1 MKVIERPVKTLVENR
16 VSFGGPNA
24 ELSIY
29 DTWLPASQV
38 RLQAGEVLYC
48 GMVTGRKVLHCP
60 DRGILHFLPHES
72 FVMAPGTQVAIDFPD
87 ADPSAPTTCL
97 TIEITRER
105 VAQLCD
111 HLNHTRPLEPVLE
124 GWQYR
129 DVPYLLTSHTTA
141 TEALIRRLLDVF
153 SEDDSERDV
162 LIDLGI
168 SELVV
173 RMLQHQ
179 TRGLLLQVCER
190 APDTSGLTAAVS
202 HIRAHLSEPIEID
215 TLCRLACMSRTRFY
229 EQFRLQLGCTPQAF
243 QLQLR
248 MEEACRR
255 LARGEQVTRVCYDLG
270 FRNPSHFTRRFQAF
284 FGETPTCYRKRH
296 VQAWSGPERGH

>member
-1 MKVIERPVKTLVENR
+1 MKVIERPVRTLVENR

-29 DTWLPASQV
+29 DTWLPASRV
-38 RLQAGEVLYC
+38 GLQAGEVLYC

-87 ADPSAPTTCL
+87 ADPSSPTTCL

-129 DVPYLLTSHTTA
+129 DVPYLLTSHTSA
-141 TEALIRRLLDVF
+141 TEALIRRMLDVF
-153 SEDDSERDV
+153 TESDPDRDV

-173 RMLQHQ
+173 RMLQLQ
-179 TRGLLLQVCER
+179 TRDLLMQVCD
-190 APDTSGLTAAVS
+190 ATPDASGLTAAVN
-202 HIRAHLSEPIEID
+202 HIRAHLSEPLDID
-215 TLCRLACMSRTRFY
+215 VLCRLACMSRTRFY
-229 EQFRLQLGCTPQAF
+229 ERFRQQLGCTPQAF

-255 LARGEQVTRVCYDLG
+255 LARGEQVTRVGLDLG
-270 FRNPSHFTRRFQAF
+270 FSHPSHFTRRFQAV
-284 FGETPTCYRKRH
+284 FGETPTRYRKRH
-296 VQAWSGPERGH
+296 RQVGTQ